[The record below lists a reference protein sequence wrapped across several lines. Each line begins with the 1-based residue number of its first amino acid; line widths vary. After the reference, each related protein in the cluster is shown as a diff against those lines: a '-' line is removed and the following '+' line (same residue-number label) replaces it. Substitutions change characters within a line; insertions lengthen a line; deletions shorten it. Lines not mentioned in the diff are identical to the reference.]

1 MGVSLIFKILCLY
14 EPRYEQNCPWFP
26 QFRQTKTI
34 QISTY
39 LLADQ
44 LIRQTFFRQMLE
56 KSQFVKFPPAKP
68 AFPLYDT

>member
-1 MGVSLIFKILCLY
+1 MIC
-14 EPRYEQNCPWFP
+14 
-26 QFRQTKTI
+26 QTKTI

-56 KSQFVKFPPAKP
+56 KSQLVKFSPRYTVRT
-68 AFPLYDT
+68 LDY